1 MLFALGFLSFFIV
14 GGLTGP
20 ILAQPALDSYLHNT
34 FFVVGHFHLVMGM
47 AGVFAVFAG
56 VYYWY
61 PLMTGRMM
69 SETLGKLHFWI
80 SVVGV
85 YGTFLPMYFAGLA
98 GEPRHYDRLAGP
110 ATSFS
115 TLIPLERGITYS
127 GIVLAAAQLIFL
139 WNVFAS
145 ARRGRVAD
153 ENPWQASTL
162 EWANVAEFG
171 RIENGPYE
179 YELQSGGERF
189 HPQWETAAKEE

>member
-1 MLFALGFLSFFIV
+1 VMHSSAPSDLQQSDTYFIV
-14 GGLTGP
+14 AHIHYVFFGGT
-20 ILAQPALDSYLHNT
+20 
-34 FFVVGHFHLVMGM
+34 VMGLWS
-47 AGVFAVFAG
+47 AI
-56 VYYWY
+56 YYWY
-61 PLMTGRMM
+61 PKVFGRLLD
-69 SETLGKLHFWI
+69 EKLGKLHFWI
-80 SVVGV
+80 SAVGV